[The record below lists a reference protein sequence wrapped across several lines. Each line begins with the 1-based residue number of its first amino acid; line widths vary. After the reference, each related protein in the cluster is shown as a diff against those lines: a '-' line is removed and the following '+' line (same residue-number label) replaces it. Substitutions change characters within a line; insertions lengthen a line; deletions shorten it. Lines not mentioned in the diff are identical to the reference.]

1 MGPLRAP
8 SEGVAGAVGE
18 CVGRFGAGWGSDG
31 ANTGRR
37 ATDSPILEGLPV
49 RISLVKAGQVALP
62 CNGARRGA
70 EYEQLVP
77 LAAVPHRG

>member
-1 MGPLRAP
+1 V
-8 SEGVAGAVGE
+8 STW
-18 CVGRFGAGWGSDG
+18 VGRGSG
-31 ANTGRR
+31 GVNTGRT

-49 RISLVKAGQVALP
+49 RISLAFRSLGAGQVALP

-70 EYEQLVP
+70 EHGPSVP